1 MKLCGQVAVNC
12 LLRPGTHLSAADHG
26 GDHRVNT
33 GCIGLEIVVDI
44 LLFIID
50 LVFSGLPEIRAEQAA
65 AGVVKNAVNSA
76 FGICNSEKAAL
87 AVGQARNLGELY
99 DFTVTAFEKLIRAG
113 ILVIRYFFA
122 ALAGDVMKEE
132 MALSDCHSFD
142 AYASPAT
149 VWTASCSI
157 RVSATRSRFSM
168 RSDAVSQV
176 AQPRA
181 A

>member
-1 MKLCGQVAVNC
+1 MGKQAVFLKLSGQMVINH
-12 LLRPGTHLSAADHG
+12 LLRPGYIAVCVIRDN
-26 GDHRVNT
+26 RVDIVSVPS
-33 GCIGLEIVVDI
+33 GIVVDI

-87 AVGQARNLGELY
+87 AVGQARNLSKIY

-113 ILVIRYFFA
+113 ILVIRYFLPLL
-122 ALAGDVMKEE
+122 LAMVMKEE
-132 MALSDCHSFD
+132 MSVSDCHSFD
-142 AYASPAT
+142 AYASPAA

-157 RVSATRSRFSM
+157 RVSATTWSRLALSI
-168 RSDAVSQV
+168 
-176 AQPRA
+176 
-181 A
+181 